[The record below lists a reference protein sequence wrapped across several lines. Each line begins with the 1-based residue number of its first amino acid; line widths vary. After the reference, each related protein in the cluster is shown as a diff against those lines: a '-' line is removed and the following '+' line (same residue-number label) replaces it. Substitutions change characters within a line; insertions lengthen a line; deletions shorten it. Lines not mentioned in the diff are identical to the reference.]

1 VAGGIEDLAVFD
13 DQGALREAIQIK
25 GHAAPLT
32 LSELISKNGTGLLQ
46 RAVERA
52 RGHPECRIRLL
63 SFGPFGQELQD
74 AWSGLPSA
82 RDRVALKL
90 KGAGFGPPQVSLL
103 FERMTLERVDEH
115 GEQAKVE
122 AFLAAAQALAG
133 QSSHAAAILC
143 QWLYHAAEHRQRI
156 TQADLIDRLAQVGR
170 YLHAREGYWRDWFS
184 VIEPLDTDLDVES
197 QQVRLNDQFQQGM
210 SARFEH
216 ILAGCDIPRR
226 RWLDR
231 ISAGFQMASVVI
243 VHGASGQGKSA
254 LAYRWLQDETPD
266 LWRLEVKLGSDQDT
280 CKF

>member
-1 VAGGIEDLAVFD
+1 
-13 DQGALREAIQIK
+13 
-25 GHAAPLT
+25 
-32 LSELISKNGTGLLQ
+32 
-46 RAVERA
+46 
-52 RGHPECRIRLL
+52 
-63 SFGPFGQELQD
+63 
-74 AWSGLPSA
+74 
-82 RDRVALKL
+82 
-90 KGAGFGPPQVSLL
+90 
-103 FERMTLERVDEH
+103 
-115 GEQAKVE
+115 
-122 AFLAAAQALAG
+122 
-133 QSSHAAAILC
+133 
-143 QWLYHAAEHRQRI
+143 
-156 TQADLIDRLAQVGR
+156 VGR

-197 QQVRLNDQFQQGM
+197 QQVRLNDQFQHGM

-216 ILAGCDIPRR
+216 ILAGCDIPHR